1 MYFFSKSTRGFYEI
15 DTHGPRRVVIPDPQW
30 VRPTIEVHLQP
41 GELFDI
47 GNGEQLTN
55 AGSTKL
61 VVTDVPDMKLVAPSI
76 EVDNPDCKIPF
87 DAVEITDA
95 QYAAL
100 LAGQSAGLCIV
111 ADEAGYPILV
121 PPAAPTEDELAAR
134 ARVERD
140 SRMVDFEWRYER
152 HARELRLGMLPT
164 DDLAALDV
172 YMQALS
178 EITDQA
184 DFPNDIVWPEFPPAV
199 K

>member
-1 MYFFSKSTRGFYEI
+1 MFLYSSTTKGFYS
-15 DTHGPRRVVIPDPQW
+15 DAVHGPRRCIVPDPYW
-30 VRPTIEVHLQP
+30 VRPTIEVTLQP

-55 AGSTKL
+55 AGATSF
-61 VVTDVPDMKLVAPSI
+61 VADVPDMTWVAPSI
-76 EVDNPDCKIPF
+76 EVDNPDCKIPV

-95 QYAAL
+95 QHAAL
-100 LAGQSAGLCIV
+100 LSGQSAGLCIV
-111 ADEAGYPILV
+111 ADEAGFPILV
-121 PPAAPTEDELAAR
+121 PPTAPTEDELAAR